1 MKQKVAFQTFGC
13 KLNFAETS
21 QISRQFIENGFEIAD
36 FKGNADV
43 YVINTCTVTSIAEK
57 KCKTAIRSAIK
68 RNPDAKVAVIG
79 CFSQLKASEIQGI
92 EGVDI
97 ILGNNEKYRL
107 LEMLTNHK
115 NNTEES
121 CAYCDVKQ
129 MEKSDAFIPSY
140 SSGDRTRSFLKIQD
154 GCDYFCT
161 YCAIP
166 FARGRSR
173 SDTVENIVKSAQTIA
188 GEGLKEI
195 ILTGVNIG
203 DFGKQNNENFFQLI
217 QALDKVEGIERYRI
231 SSIEPDLLTDAI
243 IEFVSKSN
251 KFLPHFHI
259 PLQSGSNK
267 ILKMMKRH
275 YQRELFA
282 DSIHKIKSLMPDACI
297 AADVITGFPGE
308 TDEDFQDTFDFIEAL
323 PISYLHV
330 FTYSERPDTI
340 AAHLEGKVPV
350 NIRRERSKA
359 LQILSD
365 QKKHDFYMQN
375 IGLTKK
381 VLFESDIHH
390 GFIYGFT
397 DNYIRVKTKSNKNL
411 INKVCEINLKTL
423 DTEGVFYNDENDD
436 NQQIRL

>member
-1 MKQKVAFQTFGC
+1 MNKKIAFQTFGC

-21 QISRQFIENGFEIAD
+21 QISRQFIENGYEIAD
-36 FKGNADV
+36 FKETADV

-57 KCKTAIRSAIK
+57 KCKTAIRSAIN

-79 CFSQLKASEIQGI
+79 CFSQLKAEEIQEI
-92 EGVDI
+92 EGVDLI
-97 ILGNNEKYRL
+97 VGNNEKHKLFEIISNRNNNNA
-107 LEMLTNHK
+107 TN
-115 NNTEES
+115 

-129 MEKSDAFIPSY
+129 MEKSDAFVPSY

-173 SDTVENIVKSAQTIA
+173 SDTIANIVKSAEAIA
-188 GEGLKEI
+188 NEGLKEV

-203 DFGKQNNENFFQLI
+203 DFGKQNNESFLQLI
-217 QALDKVEGIERYRI
+217 QALDKVNGIERYRI
-231 SSIEPDLLTDAI
+231 SSIEPDLLTDEI
-243 IEFVSKSN
+243 IEFVANSN

-282 DSIHKIKSLMPDACI
+282 ERVYKIKSVMPDACI
-297 AADVITGFPGE
+297 AADVICGFPGE
-308 TDEDFQDTFDFIEAL
+308 TDEDFKDTYNFIDAL

-340 AAHLEGKVPV
+340 AAKLEDKVPV

-365 QKKHDFYMQN
+365 KKKHNFYLEN
-375 IGLTKK
+375 TTSVRK
-381 VLFESDIHH
+381 VLFESDIHN
-390 GFIYGFT
+390 GYIFGFT
-397 DNYIRVKTKSNKNL
+397 DNYIRVKTKKDLSLVNNVF
-411 INKVCEINLKTL
+411 KVKLKIL
-423 DTEGVFYNDENDD
+423 DNDEVFFAEKE
-436 NQQIRL
+436 

>member
-1 MKQKVAFQTFGC
+1 MNKKVAFQTFGC

-21 QISRQFIENGFEIAD
+21 QISRQFVANGFEVAD
-36 FKGNADV
+36 FKETADV

-57 KCKTAIRSAIK
+57 KCKTAIRAAIK
-68 RNPDAKVAVIG
+68 RNPDAKVAVVG
-79 CFSQLKASEIQGI
+79 CFSQLKADEIQEI

-97 ILGNNEKYRL
+97 IVGNNEKYKL
-107 LEMLTNHK
+107 LELITNREQ
-115 NNTEES
+115 NNDS
-121 CAYCDVKQ
+121 GCAYCDVKQ
-129 MEKSDAFIPSY
+129 MDKSDAFVPSY

-173 SDTVENIVKSAQTIA
+173 SDTIENIVKSAQQIA
-188 GEGLKEI
+188 REGIKEI

-203 DFGKQNNENFFQLI
+203 DFGKLNNENFLQLI
-217 QALDKVEGIERYRI
+217 KALDEVDGIERYRI
-231 SSIEPDLLTDAI
+231 SSIEPELLTDEI
-243 IEFVSKSN
+243 IEFVVQSK

-267 ILKMMKRH
+267 ILKLMKRH

-282 DSIHKIKSLMPDACI
+282 ERIYKIKTVMPDSCI

-308 TDEDFQDTFDFIEAL
+308 TDEDFNDAVHFITSL

-330 FTYSERPDTI
+330 FTYSERPDTL
-340 AAHLEGKVPV
+340 AAKLEGVVPV
-350 NIRRERSKA
+350 NIRRERSKQ

-365 QKKHDFYMQN
+365 RKKHEFYLQN
-375 IGLTKK
+375 KGRMKK

-390 GFIYGFT
+390 GFIFGFT
-397 DNYIRVKTKSNKNL
+397 DNYIRVKIITDKTL
-411 INKVCEINLKTL
+411 INKVLDVRLKDL
-423 DTEGVFYNDENDD
+423 DSDEVFIVE
-436 NQQIRL
+436 

>member
-1 MKQKVAFQTFGC
+1 LNKKVAFQTFGC

-21 QISRQFIENGFEIAD
+21 QISRQFQENGYEVAD
-36 FKGNADV
+36 FKDTADV

-57 KCKTAIRSAIK
+57 KCKTAIRAAIK
-68 RNPDAKVAVIG
+68 RNPEAKVAVVG
-79 CFSQLKASEIQGI
+79 CFSQLKAEEIQEI

-97 ILGNNEKYRL
+97 IVGNNEKYKLFELISNRKL
-107 LEMLTNHK
+107 
-115 NNTEES
+115 NNDS
-121 CAYCDVKQ
+121 NCAYCDVKQ
-129 MEKSDAFIPSY
+129 MEKSDAFVPSY

-173 SDTVENIVKSAQTIA
+173 SDTIENIVKSAEQIA
-188 GEGLKEI
+188 AEGLKEI

-203 DFGKQNNENFFQLI
+203 DFGKLNNENFLQLI
-217 QALDKVEGIERYRI
+217 QALDRVEGIARYRI
-231 SSIEPDLLTDAI
+231 SSIEPELLSDDI
-243 IEFVSKSN
+243 IKFVATSA

-267 ILKMMKRH
+267 ILKLMKRH

-282 DSIHKIKSLMPDACI
+282 GRISAIKAIMPDSCI
-297 AADVITGFPGE
+297 AADVICGFPGE
-308 TDEDFQDTFDFIEAL
+308 TDADFQDTFDFIKSL

-340 AAHLEGKVPV
+340 AAKLEGNVAV
-350 NIRRERSKA
+350 NIRRERSKQ
-359 LQILSD
+359 LQRLSD
-365 QKKHDFYMQN
+365 QKKHEFYLQN
-375 IGLTKK
+375 KGKIKK

-390 GFIYGFT
+390 GFIFGFT
-397 DNYIRVKTKSNKNL
+397 DNYIRVKIKTDKAL
-411 INKVCEINLKTL
+411 INKVQEVSLKEL
-423 DTEGVFYNDENDD
+423 DEDEVF
-436 NQQIRL
+436 IAG

>member
-1 MKQKVAFQTFGC
+1 MKKVAFQTFGC

-21 QISRQFIENGFEIAD
+21 QLSRQFIENGFEIVD
-36 FKGNADV
+36 SKENADV

-57 KCKTAIRSAIK
+57 KCKTAIRAAIK
-68 RNPDAKVAVIG
+68 RNSDAKVAVIG
-79 CFSQLKASEIQGI
+79 CFSQLKADEIQEI

-97 ILGNNEKYRL
+97 IVGNNEKHKL
-107 LEMLTNHK
+107 LEMLINRE
-115 NNTEES
+115 NTHEH
-121 CAYCDVKQ
+121 CAYSGVKQ
-129 MEKSDAFIPSY
+129 MDRNDEFVPSY

-173 SDTVENIVKSAQTIA
+173 SDIIENIVKSAQKIA
-188 GEGLKEI
+188 SEGLKEI

-203 DFGKQNNENFFQLI
+203 DFGKQNNESFFELI
-217 QALDKVEGIERYRI
+217 QALDKVQSIERYRI
-231 SSIEPDLLTDAI
+231 SSIEPDLLTDEI
-243 IEFVSKSN
+243 IEFVSKST

-267 ILKMMKRH
+267 ILKLMKRH

-282 DSIHKIKSLMPDACI
+282 DRISKIKELMPHCCI
-297 AADVITGFPGE
+297 AADVITGFPNE
-308 TDEDFQDTFDFIEAL
+308 TDEDFQDAYQFIESL

-340 AAHLEGKVPV
+340 AAKLEGKVPV
-350 NIRRERSKA
+350 YIRRERSKQ
-359 LQILSD
+359 LQLLSD

-375 IGLTKK
+375 IGSTKK

-397 DNYIRVKTKSNKNL
+397 DNYIRVKTKSNSEL
-411 INKVCEINLKTL
+411 INKVVIVSLSEMDN
-423 DTEGVFYNDENDD
+423 EGVFFCNEA
-436 NQQIRL
+436 

>member
-1 MKQKVAFQTFGC
+1 MIKKIAFQTFGC

-21 QISRQFIENGFEIAD
+21 QISRQFIENGYEIAD
-36 FKGNADV
+36 FKETADV

-57 KCKTAIRSAIK
+57 KCKTAIRSAIN
-68 RNPDAKVAVIG
+68 RNPDARVAVIG
-79 CFSQLKASEIQGI
+79 CFSQLKAEEIQEI
-92 EGVDI
+92 EGVDLI
-97 ILGNNEKYRL
+97 VGNNEKHKLFELISNR
-107 LEMLTNHK
+107 K
-115 NNTEES
+115 NNTATN

-129 MEKSDAFIPSY
+129 MEKSDAFVPSY

-154 GCDYFCT
+154 GCDYFFT

-173 SDTVENIVKSAQTIA
+173 SDTIDNIVKSAEAIA
-188 GEGLKEI
+188 SEGLKEI

-203 DFGKQNNENFFQLI
+203 DFGKQNNETFLQLI

-231 SSIEPDLLTDAI
+231 SSIEPELLSDEI
-243 IEFVSKSN
+243 IEFVANSA

-282 DSIHKIKSLMPDACI
+282 ERVYKIKSVLPDACI
-297 AADVITGFPGE
+297 AADVICGFPCE
-308 TDEDFQDTFDFIEAL
+308 SNEDFQDTYKFIDAL

-340 AAHLEGKVPV
+340 AAQLEGKVAV

-365 QKKHDFYMQN
+365 KKKHAFYVEN
-375 IGLTKK
+375 SASLRK
-381 VLFESDIHH
+381 VLFESDIHN
-390 GFIYGFT
+390 GYISGFT
-397 DNYIRVKTKSNKNL
+397 DNYIRAKIKADPAL
-411 INKVCEINLKTL
+411 INKVVDVKLKFP
-423 DTEGVFYNDENDD
+423 DKDEVFIVEYL
-436 NQQIRL
+436 NQ